1 MKVLFVCT
9 GNTCR
14 SPMAEGLFNDKAKA
28 FGKDFEA
35 KSAGVFAP
43 EGFPASQE
51 AIEVLKQDYNIDI
64 SNHRSK
70 SLRRQDLE
78 EADLILAMSNSHKQS
93 ILSKYPEY
101 SNKVFTIK
109 EFVGLEGEV
118 EDPYGMPIEVYRE
131 TARELEDLISKV
143 ITKISQERKGKMVI
157 ALGADHGGY
166 ELKEAIKKYL
176 DEKGIAYKDF
186 GTFSTESVDYP
197 DYALKVAEAVA
208 SHECSEGILVCG
220 TGIGM
225 SIAAN
230 KVPGIRAAHAED
242 VFSAKAAKEHNNANI
257 LCLGGRITGPGLAVM
272 MVEEWLNATF
282 QGGRHQRRI
291 DKIAEIEKKYSK

>member
-118 EDPYGMPIEVYRE
+118 KDPYGMPIEVYRE
-131 TARELEDLISKV
+131 TARELEDLISKI

-186 GTFSTESVDYP
+186 GTVSTDSVDYT

-208 SHECSEGILVCG
+208 SGEYSEGILVCG

-225 SIAAN
+225 CIAAN
-230 KVPGIRAAHAED
+230 KVPGIRAAHVED

>member
-14 SPMAEGLFNDKAKA
+14 SPMAEGLFNAKAKA
-28 FGKDFEA
+28 LGKDFET

-43 EGFPASQE
+43 EGFPASDE
-51 AIEVLKQDYNIDI
+51 AIKVLKDDYNIDI
-64 SNHRSK
+64 SSHRSK
-70 SLRRQDLE
+70 NLRKHDLE
-78 EADLILAMSNSHKQS
+78 ETDLVLTMSTSHKRS
-93 ILSKYPEY
+93 ILLQYPEY
-101 SNKVFTIK
+101 SHKVFTIK

-118 EDPYGMPIEVYRE
+118 EDPYGMPIEYYRK
-131 TARELEDLISKV
+131 TARELEDLISRV
-143 ITKISQERKGKMVI
+143 IAKISEERKVKRMI
-157 ALGADHGGY
+157 ALGSDHGGY
-166 ELKEAIKKYL
+166 ELKEVIKKYL
-176 DEKGIAYKDF
+176 EEKGIPYKNF

-225 SIAAN
+225 SITAN

-272 MVEEWLNATF
+272 MVEEWLSATF